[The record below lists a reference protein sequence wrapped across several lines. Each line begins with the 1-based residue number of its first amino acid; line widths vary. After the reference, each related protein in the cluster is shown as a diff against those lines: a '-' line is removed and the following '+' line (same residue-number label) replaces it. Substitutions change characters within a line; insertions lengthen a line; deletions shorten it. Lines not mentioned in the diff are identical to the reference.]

1 MKYRNSFFL
10 SILSGL
16 MLGISWPTY
25 GFYFLIFIAFTPL
38 IHLIESN
45 KNENIF
51 KLTFFSFVTFMVWN
65 IITTHWLYYATLTGM
80 LFAIIVNSILMSLIV
95 LASLSIWKKLS
106 YKLSIIFFISLWI
119 CFEKFH
125 LNWDFSW
132 PWLNLGNVFSENI
145 KIIQWYEYTGVF
157 GGTLWVLISNFFSYN
172 LLKKLINH
180 ENFKSDTI
188 NVSVIILIPIIVS
201 LIIYTNIDVEEEKI
215 KTLIIQ
221 PNIDPYNEKFNR
233 SNDQNLRYLESIL
246 NDVKNR
252 NSLVILPETYFS
264 DGSLISSLNYSTLIE
279 GLKGIRE
286 RSDTEILTGIE
297 LYDVFNDSSRV
308 KKYSN
313 RLENNRWLDLFNA
326 SIFISED
333 IDIYKK
339 SKLVVGIEKM
349 PYKNFLEP
357 LLGTLLI
364 DFGGL
369 SYSRGYQDYRTVFK
383 SNTGTKVAPIICYE
397 SIYGE
402 YVSEYVRNGANLL
415 AIITNDGWWNN
426 TEGHKQHLSYA
437 RLRSIETRK
446 NIVRSANTG
455 ISAVINYRGEIL
467 KTIGYEQEGLINK
480 NVGMN
485 DKITFYTKYGDYI
498 FRLCLFFIIIISA
511 FYLANLLKV
520 KK

>member
-38 IHLIESN
+38 IHLIQSN

-157 GGTLWVLISNFFSYN
+157 GGTLWVLISNFVSYN

-188 NVSVIILIPIIVS
+188 YVSVIILIPIIVS
-201 LIIYTNIDVEEEKI
+201 LIIYTNIDIEEEKI
-215 KTLIIQ
+215 KTVIIQ

-279 GLKGIRE
+279 GLKIIRE
-286 RSDTEILTGIE
+286 RYETDILTGIE
-297 LYDVFNDSSRV
+297 LYEVFNDSSRV

-357 LLGTLLI
+357 LLGSLLI

>member
-157 GGTLWVLISNFFSYN
+157 GGTLWVLISNFVSYN

-188 NVSVIILIPIIVS
+188 YVSVIILIPIIVS

-215 KTLIIQ
+215 KTVIIQ

-252 NSLVILPETYFS
+252 NSLVILPETFFS
-264 DGSLISSLNYSTLIE
+264 DGSMISSLNYSTLVE
-279 GLKGIRE
+279 GLKGIKE
-286 RSDTEILTGIE
+286 RYDTEILTGIE

-313 RLENNRWLDLFNA
+313 RLENNRWLDLYNA

>member
-38 IHLIESN
+38 IHLIQSN

-157 GGTLWVLISNFFSYN
+157 GGTLWVLISNFVSYN
-172 LLKKLINH
+172 LLKKLINN
-180 ENFKSDTI
+180 ENFKSNTI
-188 NVSVIILIPIIVS
+188 YLSVIILIPIIVS
-201 LIIYTNIDVEEEKI
+201 LIIYTNIDIEEEKI
-215 KTLIIQ
+215 KTIIIQ

-279 GLKGIRE
+279 GLKIIRE
-286 RSDTEILTGIE
+286 RYETEILTGIE

>member
-51 KLTFFSFVTFMVWN
+51 KLTFFSFVTFVVWN

-157 GGTLWVLISNFFSYN
+157 GGTLWVLISNFVSYN

-188 NVSVIILIPIIVS
+188 YVSVIILIPIIVS
-201 LIIYTNIDVEEEKI
+201 LIIYTNIDIEEEKI
-215 KTLIIQ
+215 KTVIIQ

-286 RSDTEILTGIE
+286 RYDTEILTGIE

-357 LLGTLLI
+357 LLGSLLI

-455 ISAVINYRGEIL
+455 ISAIINYRGEIL

>member
-10 SILSGL
+10 RILSAL

-38 IHLIESN
+38 IHLIQSN

-157 GGTLWVLISNFFSYN
+157 GGTLWVLISNFVGYN
-172 LLKKLINH
+172 LLKKLINN
-180 ENFKSDTI
+180 ENFKSNTI
-188 NVSVIILIPIIVS
+188 YLSVIILIPIIVS
-201 LIIYTNIDVEEEKI
+201 LIIYTNIDIEEEKI
-215 KTLIIQ
+215 KTVIIQ

-286 RSDTEILTGIE
+286 RYDTEILTGIE

-357 LLGTLLI
+357 LLGSLLI

-455 ISAVINYRGEIL
+455 ISAIINYRGEIL

>member
-38 IHLIESN
+38 IHLIQSN

-157 GGTLWVLISNFFSYN
+157 GGTLWVLISNFVSYN
-172 LLKKLINH
+172 LLKKLINN
-180 ENFKSDTI
+180 ENFKSNTI
-188 NVSVIILIPIIVS
+188 FLSVIILIPIIVS
-201 LIIYTNIDVEEEKI
+201 LIIYTNIDIEEEKI
-215 KTLIIQ
+215 KTVIIQ

-279 GLKGIRE
+279 GLKIIRE
-286 RSDTEILTGIE
+286 RYETEILTGIE

-326 SIFISED
+326 SVFISED

-357 LLGTLLI
+357 LLGSLLI

-455 ISAVINYRGEIL
+455 ISAIINYRGEIL

>member
-38 IHLIESN
+38 IHLIQSN
-45 KNENIF
+45 KTENIF

-65 IITTHWLYYATLTGM
+65 IITTYWLYYATLTGM

-157 GGTLWVLISNFFSYN
+157 GGTLWVLISNFVSYN
-172 LLKKLINH
+172 LLKKLINN
-180 ENFKSDTI
+180 ENFKSNTI
-188 NVSVIILIPIIVS
+188 YLSVIILIPIIVS
-201 LIIYTNIDVEEEKI
+201 LIIYTNIDIEEEKV
-215 KTLIIQ
+215 KTVIIQ

-279 GLKGIRE
+279 GLKVIRE
-286 RSDTEILTGIE
+286 RYDTEILTGIE

-357 LLGTLLI
+357 LLGSLLI

-369 SYSRGYQDYRTVFK
+369 SYSRGYQDNRTVFK

>member
-157 GGTLWVLISNFFSYN
+157 GGTLWVLISNFVSYN
-172 LLKKLINH
+172 LLKKLINN
-180 ENFKSDTI
+180 ENFKSNTI
-188 NVSVIILIPIIVS
+188 YLSVIILIPIIVS
-201 LIIYTNIDVEEEKI
+201 LIIYTNIDIEEEKI
-215 KTLIIQ
+215 KTVIIQ

-279 GLKGIRE
+279 GLKVIRE
-286 RSDTEILTGIE
+286 RYDTEILTGIE

-480 NVGMN
+480 NVGIN

>member
-38 IHLIESN
+38 IHLIQSN

-157 GGTLWVLISNFFSYN
+157 GGTLWVLISNFVSYN
-172 LLKKLINH
+172 LLKKLINN
-180 ENFKSDTI
+180 ENFKSNI
-188 NVSVIILIPIIVS
+188 IYLSVIILIPIIVS
-201 LIIYTNIDVEEEKI
+201 LIIYTNIDIEEEKI
-215 KTLIIQ
+215 KTVIIQ

-279 GLKGIRE
+279 GLKVIRE
-286 RSDTEILTGIE
+286 RYDTEILTGIE

>member
-38 IHLIESN
+38 IHLIQSN

-80 LFAIIVNSILMSLIV
+80 LFAIIVNSLLMSSIV
-95 LASLSIWKKLS
+95 LVSISIWKKLS

-157 GGTLWVLISNFFSYN
+157 GGTLWVLISNFVSYN
-172 LLKKLINH
+172 LLKKLINN
-180 ENFKSDTI
+180 ENFKSNTI
-188 NVSVIILIPIIVS
+188 FLSVIILIPIIVS
-201 LIIYTNIDVEEEKI
+201 LIIYTNIDIEEEKI
-215 KTLIIQ
+215 KTVIIQ

-279 GLKGIRE
+279 GLKIIRE
-286 RSDTEILTGIE
+286 RYETEILTGIE
-297 LYDVFNDSSRV
+297 LYEVFNDSSRV

-357 LLGTLLI
+357 LLGSLLI

-480 NVGMN
+480 NVGIN

>member
-1 MKYRNSFFL
+1 
-10 SILSGL
+10 

-38 IHLIESN
+38 IHLIQSN

-157 GGTLWVLISNFFSYN
+157 GGTLWVLISNFVSYN
-172 LLKKLINH
+172 LLKKLINN

-188 NVSVIILIPIIVS
+188 YLSVIILIPIIVS
-201 LIIYTNIDVEEEKI
+201 LIIYTNIDIEEEKI
-215 KTLIIQ
+215 KTVIIQ

-279 GLKGIRE
+279 GLKIIRE
-286 RSDTEILTGIE
+286 RYETDILTGIE
-297 LYDVFNDSSRV
+297 LYEVFNDSSRV

-349 PYKNFLEP
+349 PYRNFLEP
-357 LLGTLLI
+357 LLGSLLI

-480 NVGMN
+480 NVGVN

>member
-1 MKYRNSFFL
+1 MNYRNSFFL

-38 IHLIESN
+38 IHLLHSN
-45 KNENIF
+45 KSENNF
-51 KLTFFSFVTFMVWN
+51 KLTFFSFVTFLVWN
-65 IITTHWLYYATLTGM
+65 VITTHWLYYATLTGM
-80 LFAIIVNSILMSLIV
+80 LFAIIVNSFLMSSIV
-95 LASLSIWKKLS
+95 LISLFIWKRLGN
-106 YKLSIIFFISLWI
+106 KLSIIFFISLWI

-132 PWLNLGNVFSENI
+132 PWLNLGNVFSENVN
-145 KIIQWYEYTGVF
+145 IIQWYEYTGVF
-157 GGTLWVLISNFFSYN
+157 GGSLWILISNFVSYN
-172 LLKKLINH
+172 LQKKVIDND
-180 ENFKSDTI
+180 NFKLDIIYLST
-188 NVSVIILIPIIVS
+188 IILIPIIVS
-201 LIIYTNIDVEEEKI
+201 LVIFTNIEIEEKEI
-215 KTLIIQ
+215 KSVIIQ

-286 RSDTEILTGIE
+286 RYDTEILTGIE

>member
-157 GGTLWVLISNFFSYN
+157 GGTLWVLISNFVSYN
-172 LLKKLINH
+172 LLKKLINN
-180 ENFKSDTI
+180 ENFKSNTI
-188 NVSVIILIPIIVS
+188 YLSVIILIPIIVS

-215 KTLIIQ
+215 KTVIIQ

-279 GLKGIRE
+279 GLKVIRE
-286 RSDTEILTGIE
+286 RYDTEILTGIE

-415 AIITNDGWWNN
+415 TIITNDGWWNN

>member
-38 IHLIESN
+38 IHLIQSN

-145 KIIQWYEYTGVF
+145 NIIQWYEYTGVF
-157 GGTLWVLISNFFSYN
+157 GGSLWVLISNFVSYN
-172 LLKKLINH
+172 LLKKLINN
-180 ENFKSDTI
+180 ENFKYDI
-188 NVSVIILIPIIVS
+188 IYLSVIILIPTIVS
-201 LIIYTNIDVEEEKI
+201 LIIYTIIDIKEEKI
-215 KTLIIQ
+215 KTVIIQ

-252 NSLVILPETYFS
+252 NSLVVLPETYFS

-279 GLKGIRE
+279 GLKIIRE
-286 RSDTEILTGIE
+286 RYDTEILTGIE
-297 LYDVFNDSSRV
+297 LYEVFNDSSKV

-357 LLGTLLI
+357 LLGSLLI

>member
-1 MKYRNSFFL
+1 
-10 SILSGL
+10 

-80 LFAIIVNSILMSLIV
+80 LFAIIVNSVLMSLIV

-157 GGTLWVLISNFFSYN
+157 GGTLWVLISNFVSYN
-172 LLKKLINH
+172 LLKKLINN

-188 NVSVIILIPIIVS
+188 YLSVVILIPIIVS
-201 LIIYTNIDVEEEKI
+201 LIIYTNIDIEEEKI
-215 KTLIIQ
+215 KTVIIQ

-264 DGSLISSLNYSTLIE
+264 DGSLISSLNYSTLVE

-286 RSDTEILTGIE
+286 RYDTEILTGIE

>member
-286 RSDTEILTGIE
+286 RYDTEILTGIE

-357 LLGTLLI
+357 LLGSLLI

>member
-1 MKYRNSFFL
+1 
-10 SILSGL
+10 

-157 GGTLWVLISNFFSYN
+157 GGTLWVLISNFVSYN
-172 LLKKLINH
+172 LLKKLINN

-188 NVSVIILIPIIVS
+188 YLSVIILIPIIVS
-201 LIIYTNIDVEEEKI
+201 LIIYTNIDIQEEKI
-215 KTLIIQ
+215 KTVIIQ

-279 GLKGIRE
+279 GLKIIRE
-286 RSDTEILTGIE
+286 RYETDILTGIE

>member
-38 IHLIESN
+38 IHLIQSN

-157 GGTLWVLISNFFSYN
+157 GGSLWVLISNFVSYN
-172 LLKKLINH
+172 LLKKLINN

-188 NVSVIILIPIIVS
+188 YLSVIILIPIIVS
-201 LIIYTNIDVEEEKI
+201 LIIYTNIDIEEEKI
-215 KTLIIQ
+215 KTVIIQ

-279 GLKGIRE
+279 GLKIIRE
-286 RSDTEILTGIE
+286 RYETEILTGIE
-297 LYDVFNDSSRV
+297 LYEVFNDSSRV

-357 LLGTLLI
+357 LLGSLLI

>member
-157 GGTLWVLISNFFSYN
+157 GGTLWVLISNFVSYN
-172 LLKKLINH
+172 LLKKLINN

-188 NVSVIILIPIIVS
+188 YVSVIILIPIIVS
-201 LIIYTNIDVEEEKI
+201 LIIYTNIDIEEEKI
-215 KTLIIQ
+215 KTVIIQ

-279 GLKGIRE
+279 GLKIIRE
-286 RSDTEILTGIE
+286 RYETEILTGIE

>member
-65 IITTHWLYYATLTGM
+65 IITTHWLYYATLKGM

-157 GGTLWVLISNFFSYN
+157 GGTLWVLISNFVSYN

-188 NVSVIILIPIIVS
+188 YLSVIILIPIIVS
-201 LIIYTNIDVEEEKI
+201 LIIYTNIDIEEEKI
-215 KTLIIQ
+215 KTVIIQ

-264 DGSLISSLNYSTLIE
+264 DGSLISSLNYSTLVE

-286 RSDTEILTGIE
+286 RYDTEILTGIE

>member
-157 GGTLWVLISNFFSYN
+157 GGTLWVIISNFVSYN

-188 NVSVIILIPIIVS
+188 YVSVIILIPIIVS

-215 KTLIIQ
+215 KTVIIQ

-279 GLKGIRE
+279 GLKVIRE
-286 RSDTEILTGIE
+286 RYDTEILTGIE

>member
-157 GGTLWVLISNFFSYN
+157 GGTLWVLISNFVSYN

-188 NVSVIILIPIIVS
+188 YVSVIILIPIIVS

-215 KTLIIQ
+215 KTVIIQ

-264 DGSLISSLNYSTLIE
+264 DGSLISSLNYSTLVE

-286 RSDTEILTGIE
+286 RYDTEILTGIE

-313 RLENNRWLDLFNA
+313 RLENKRWLDLFNA

-349 PYKNFLEP
+349 PYRNFLEP
-357 LLGTLLI
+357 LLGSLLI

>member
-95 LASLSIWKKLS
+95 LASLYIWKKLS

-157 GGTLWVLISNFFSYN
+157 GGTLWVLISNFVSYN

-188 NVSVIILIPIIVS
+188 YVSVIILIPIIVS
-201 LIIYTNIDVEEEKI
+201 LIIYTNIDIEEEKI
-215 KTLIIQ
+215 KTVIIQ

-246 NDVKNR
+246 HDVKNR

-279 GLKGIRE
+279 GLKVIRE
-286 RSDTEILTGIE
+286 RYDTEILTGIE

-511 FYLANLLKV
+511 FYFANLLKV

>member
-157 GGTLWVLISNFFSYN
+157 GGTLWVLISNFVSYN

-188 NVSVIILIPIIVS
+188 YVSVIILIPIIVS
-201 LIIYTNIDVEEEKI
+201 LIIYTNIDIEEEKI
-215 KTLIIQ
+215 KTVIIQ

-286 RSDTEILTGIE
+286 RYDTEILTGIE

>member
-145 KIIQWYEYTGVF
+145 NIIQWYEYTGVF
-157 GGTLWVLISNFFSYN
+157 GGTLWVLISNFVSYN
-172 LLKKLINH
+172 LLKKLINN
-180 ENFKSDTI
+180 ENFKSNTI
-188 NVSVIILIPIIVS
+188 YVSVIILIPIIVS

-215 KTLIIQ
+215 KTVIIQ

-279 GLKGIRE
+279 GLKVIRE
-286 RSDTEILTGIE
+286 RYDTEILTGIE

-480 NVGMN
+480 NVGIN

>member
-38 IHLIESN
+38 IHLIQSN

-80 LFAIIVNSILMSLIV
+80 LFAIIVNSVLMSLIV

-157 GGTLWVLISNFFSYN
+157 GGTLWVLISNFVSYN

-188 NVSVIILIPIIVS
+188 YLSVIILIPIIVS
-201 LIIYTNIDVEEEKI
+201 LIIYTNIDIEEEKI
-215 KTLIIQ
+215 KTVIIQ

-279 GLKGIRE
+279 GLKIIRE
-286 RSDTEILTGIE
+286 RYDTEILTGIE
-297 LYDVFNDSSRV
+297 LYEVFNDSSRV

>member
-38 IHLIESN
+38 IHLIQSN

-95 LASLSIWKKLS
+95 LVSLSIWKKLS

-157 GGTLWVLISNFFSYN
+157 GGTLWVLISNFVSYN

-188 NVSVIILIPIIVS
+188 YVSVIILIPIIVS
-201 LIIYTNIDVEEEKI
+201 LIIYTNIDIEEEKI
-215 KTLIIQ
+215 KTVVIQ

-279 GLKGIRE
+279 GLKVIRE
-286 RSDTEILTGIE
+286 RYDTEILTGIE

>member
-65 IITTHWLYYATLTGM
+65 TITTHWLYYATLTGM

-145 KIIQWYEYTGVF
+145 KIIQWFEYTGVF
-157 GGTLWVLISNFFSYN
+157 GGTLWVLISNFVSYN
-172 LLKKLINH
+172 LLKKLTNH

-188 NVSVIILIPIIVS
+188 YVSVIILIPIIVS
-201 LIIYTNIDVEEEKI
+201 LMIYTNIDVEEEKI
-215 KTLIIQ
+215 KTVIIQ

-264 DGSLISSLNYSTLIE
+264 DGSLISSLNYSTLVE

-286 RSDTEILTGIE
+286 RYDTEILTGIE

>member
-157 GGTLWVLISNFFSYN
+157 GGTLWVLISNFVSYN
-172 LLKKLINH
+172 LLKKLINN

-188 NVSVIILIPIIVS
+188 YLSVIILIPIIVS
-201 LIIYTNIDVEEEKI
+201 LIIYTNIDIEEEKI
-215 KTLIIQ
+215 KTVIIQ

-279 GLKGIRE
+279 GLKIIRE
-286 RSDTEILTGIE
+286 RYDTEILTGIE

-357 LLGTLLI
+357 LLGSLLI

>member
-145 KIIQWYEYTGVF
+145 KIIQWFEYTGVF
-157 GGTLWVLISNFFSYN
+157 GGTLWVLISNFVSYN

-188 NVSVIILIPIIVS
+188 YVSVIILIPIIVS

-215 KTLIIQ
+215 KTVIIQ

-264 DGSLISSLNYSTLIE
+264 DGSLISSLNYSTLVE

-286 RSDTEILTGIE
+286 RYDTEILTGIE

>member
-38 IHLIESN
+38 IHLIQSN

-157 GGTLWVLISNFFSYN
+157 GGTLWVLISNFVSYN
-172 LLKKLINH
+172 LLKKLINN
-180 ENFKSDTI
+180 ENFKSNI
-188 NVSVIILIPIIVS
+188 FYLSVIILIPIIVS
-201 LIIYTNIDVEEEKI
+201 LIIYTNIDIEEEKI
-215 KTLIIQ
+215 KTVIIQ

-279 GLKGIRE
+279 GLKVIRE
-286 RSDTEILTGIE
+286 RYDTEILTGIE

-357 LLGTLLI
+357 LLGSLLI

-480 NVGMN
+480 NVGIN

>member
-157 GGTLWVLISNFFSYN
+157 GGTLWVLISNFVSYN
-172 LLKKLINH
+172 LLKKLINN
-180 ENFKSDTI
+180 ENFKSNTI
-188 NVSVIILIPIIVS
+188 YLSVIILIPIIVS
-201 LIIYTNIDVEEEKI
+201 LIIYTNIDIEEEKI
-215 KTLIIQ
+215 KTVIIQ

-279 GLKGIRE
+279 GLKIIRE
-286 RSDTEILTGIE
+286 RYETDILTGIE
-297 LYDVFNDSSRV
+297 LYEVFNDSSRV

>member
-80 LFAIIVNSILMSLIV
+80 LFAIIVNSVLMSLIV

-157 GGTLWVLISNFFSYN
+157 GGTLWVLISNFVSYN

-188 NVSVIILIPIIVS
+188 YVSVIILIPIIVS
-201 LIIYTNIDVEEEKI
+201 LIIYTNIDIKEEKI
-215 KTLIIQ
+215 KTVIIQ

-286 RSDTEILTGIE
+286 RYDTEILTGIE

-480 NVGMN
+480 NVGIN

>member
-157 GGTLWVLISNFFSYN
+157 GGTLWVLISNFVSYN

-188 NVSVIILIPIIVS
+188 YVSVIILIPIIVS

-215 KTLIIQ
+215 KTVIIQ

-264 DGSLISSLNYSTLIE
+264 DGSMISSLNYSTLVE
-279 GLKGIRE
+279 GLKGIKE
-286 RSDTEILTGIE
+286 RYDTEILTGIE

>member
-1 MKYRNSFFL
+1 MNYRNSFFL

-38 IHLIESN
+38 IHLLHSN
-45 KNENIF
+45 KSENNF
-51 KLTFFSFVTFMVWN
+51 KLTFFSFVTFLVWN
-65 IITTHWLYYATLTGM
+65 VITTHWLYYATLTGM
-80 LFAIIVNSILMSLIV
+80 LFAIIVNSLLMSSIV
-95 LASLSIWKKLS
+95 LVSVSIWKKLGN
-106 YKLSIIFFISLWI
+106 KLSIIFFISLWI

-132 PWLNLGNVFSENI
+132 PWLNLGNVFSENVN
-145 KIIQWYEYTGVF
+145 IIQWYEYTGVF
-157 GGTLWVLISNFFSYN
+157 GGSLWILISNFVSYN
-172 LLKKLINH
+172 LQKKVIDND
-180 ENFKSDTI
+180 NFKLDIIYLST
-188 NVSVIILIPIIVS
+188 IILIPIIVS
-201 LIIYTNIDVEEEKI
+201 LIIFTNIEIEEKEI
-215 KTLIIQ
+215 KSVIIQ

-286 RSDTEILTGIE
+286 RYDTEILTGIE

>member
-38 IHLIESN
+38 IHLIQSN

-51 KLTFFSFVTFMVWN
+51 KLTFFSFITFVVWN

-157 GGTLWVLISNFFSYN
+157 GGTLWVLISNFVSYN
-172 LLKKLINH
+172 LLKKLINN
-180 ENFKSDTI
+180 ENFKSNTI
-188 NVSVIILIPIIVS
+188 YLSVIILIPIIVS
-201 LIIYTNIDVEEEKI
+201 LIIYTNIDIEEEKI
-215 KTLIIQ
+215 KTVIIQ

-279 GLKGIRE
+279 GLKIIRE
-286 RSDTEILTGIE
+286 RYETDILTGIE
-297 LYDVFNDSSRV
+297 LYEVFNDSSRV

-349 PYKNFLEP
+349 PYRNFLEP
-357 LLGTLLI
+357 LLGSLLI

-480 NVGMN
+480 NVGIN